1 MLLPLLSLCL
11 ATLMALF
18 RDVEIGLTVSTEEL
32 TLLLREAGVALLDP
46 RLSSDQLSEET
57 GSQMVRAINKVIIAD
72 LWVLFYSVLPFM
84 GTLLTK
90 QVCLIIA
97 CCSGCYWRVTLRGLS
112 GPPDTTAAVE
122 SERGR
127 C

>member
-18 RDVEIGLTVSTEEL
+18 RDVEFGSAVSTEEL
-32 TLLLREAGVALLDP
+32 TLLLRETGVALLDP

-72 LWVLFYSVLPFM
+72 L
-84 GTLLTK
+84 
-90 QVCLIIA
+90 
-97 CCSGCYWRVTLRGLS
+97 
-112 GPPDTTAAVE
+112 
-122 SERGR
+122 
-127 C
+127 